1 MTHKLDRTDDQY
13 SDVFLADEAASD
25 TTPSQQ
31 QQQQPLASMTSA
43 EDDDEE
49 QAAAEM
55 WDADDLATICGSSVD
70 NDDEDDEINPAN
82 VEGQAPM
89 NDVRGHASD
98 DG

>member
-43 EDDDEE
+43 EDDEE